1 MERAA
6 AAPHDFS
13 ISKCPPN
20 CVVSKVLSP
29 IEPYE
34 DELDGR
40 LGLGRGRV
48 VCGNCV
54 VRGGHDCVPVLMAV
68 R

>member
-1 MERAA
+1 MARAA

-29 IEPYE
+29 IEPSRLSDYN
-34 DELDGR
+34 LDADASSAGIV
-40 LGLGRGRV
+40 LYV
-48 VCGNCV
+48 AAMIVCLC
-54 VRGGHDCVPVLMAV
+54 
-68 R
+68 

>member
-1 MERAA
+1 M
-6 AAPHDFS
+6 
-13 ISKCPPN
+13 
-20 CVVSKVLSP
+20 SKVLSP

-48 VCGNCV
+48 VCGNRV